1 MAAAKFR
8 VLTDEEN
15 ALLNMLGIGLD
26 GKIVRFA
33 GQDKLVLKHHVT
45 SAEIYISTAGC
56 PDKYRI
62 RKDDTDGC

>member
-8 VLTDEEN
+8 LLTEEEN
-15 ALLNMLGIGLD
+15 ALLNMLGIDPD
-26 GKIVRFA
+26 GKIVRSA
-33 GQDKLVLKHHVT
+33 GQDKLILKHHVT

-56 PDKYRI
+56 PEKYRI